1 MGITRVDP
9 ESGGSCSQVDPESG
23 GPCSTA
29 CTSTMGDRRMVFGD
43 GLEDIKDCFLG
54 SVPSSSG
61 GGGGL
66 FSRPVIIGSVLLLW
80 MFGLTIA
87 LIVVSSKYADL
98 SIVALSSRLDGV
110 EQHHADKH
118 TFALQKIGAV
128 AASHRETAQALGETS
143 GRVKEL
149 QVKFLSFFCHLKVYF
164 SNDNL

>member
-1 MGITRVDP
+1 MGRETP
-9 ESGGSCSQVDPESG
+9 P
-23 GPCSTA
+23 
-29 CTSTMGDRRMVFGD
+29 TMGDRRMVFGD

-54 SVPSSSG
+54 SVSSHG
-61 GGGGL
+61 GGGGGV
-66 FSRPVIIGSVLLLW
+66 FFTRPVIIGSVLLLW
-80 MFGLTIA
+80 LFGLTIA

-128 AASHRETAQALGETS
+128 AASHRDTAQALGETS

-149 QVKFLSFFCHLKVYF
+149 QVKPLSCFCHLKVY
-164 SNDNL
+164 

>member
-1 MGITRVDP
+1 
-9 ESGGSCSQVDPESG
+9 
-23 GPCSTA
+23 
-29 CTSTMGDRRMVFGD
+29 
-43 GLEDIKDCFLG
+43 
-54 SVPSSSG
+54 
-61 GGGGL
+61 L

-128 AASHRETAQALGETS
+128 AASHRDTAQALGETS

-149 QVKFLSFFCHLKVYF
+149 QVSLEGSLSKLSIFLGNLGRVAADASRQLDKIKSV
-164 SNDNL
+164 SN

>member
-1 MGITRVDP
+1 
-9 ESGGSCSQVDPESG
+9 
-23 GPCSTA
+23 
-29 CTSTMGDRRMVFGD
+29 MGDRRMVFGD

-80 MFGLTIA
+80 LFGLTIA

-128 AASHRETAQALGETS
+128 AASHRDTAQALGEPGQG
-143 GRVKEL
+143 GRGCEQAAGQD
-149 QVKFLSFFCHLKVYF
+149 QVSVQLGANNNQL
-164 SNDNL
+164 

>member
-1 MGITRVDP
+1 
-9 ESGGSCSQVDPESG
+9 
-23 GPCSTA
+23 
-29 CTSTMGDRRMVFGD
+29 MVFGD

-54 SVPSSSG
+54 SVSSNG
-61 GGGGL
+61 GGGQGG
-66 FSRPVIIGSVLLLW
+66 FFTRPVIVGSVLLLW
-80 MFGLTIA
+80 LFGLTIA

-128 AASHRETAQALGETS
+128 AASHRDTAEALGETS

-149 QVKFLSFFCHLKVYF
+149 QTSLEGSLSKLSIFLGNLGRVAADASRQLDRIKTV
-164 SNDNL
+164 SN